1 MGFEFLKKTFV
12 NRLVLKYEIKQ
23 RVDHAILIQ
32 TLLGDDL
39 LVSNDELPHPGDSV
53 MGAVIAFTFRIT
65 AEIMIVFRMIF
76 FMWTRK

>member
-23 RVDHAILIQ
+23 SVDHAILIQ

-39 LVSNDELPHPGDSV
+39 LVSIDELPHPGNPV
-53 MGAVIAFTFRIT
+53 MRAVIAFAFRIT
-65 AEIMIVFRMIF
+65 AEIMIVVSVVFV
-76 FMWTRK
+76 MWTLK